1 MGNTREL
8 ELAALPVEWLI
19 TLEQAAQEVN
29 PPLLLE
35 AIEYI
40 REHDAAADALAQLTN
55 DND

>member
-29 PPLLLE
+29 PRLLRE

-40 REHDAAADALAQLTN
+40 REHDAAPDALAQLTN